1 MSEVLTNALCRQ
13 LGIRLPIFGLAH
25 RVEVAA
31 AISRAGGLG
40 VYAAARD
47 GPQELEHKLRLL
59 RQLCPDHPVGVDLLL
74 PTGLP
79 AHESREAV
87 AAAVPEAHR
96 RFVRQLAESHHV
108 PPATQGNFFSQY
120 VRSQSLFEEQ
130 VDAVTGSDVEVFAA
144 GVGTP
149 AQVLRR
155 ARAAGQQTI
164 ALVGNVRHAQ
174 KAMDAGADILVAQG
188 YDAGGHT
195 GPIGTFTLVP
205 QIVAAANGLP
215 VIAAGGIGTGAQ
227 VAAALA
233 LGAQGAWLGT
243 LWLGTREH
251 ELPAALAAKLIAA
264 HSEDTVITRAHSGK
278 PCRVL
283 RSAFSEAWEQPGAP
297 EPLPMPYQ
305 QALTGELL
313 AAVEEHQVGPLMYEA
328 AGQSVHWL
336 REIEPVAEVM
346 ARLLAETR
354 RALQSIGPYMA

>member
-1 MSEVLTNALCRQ
+1 MNETLSNELCRR
-13 LGIRLPIFGLAH
+13 LGIRFPIFGLAH
-25 RVEVAA
+25 RIEVAA

-47 GPQELEHKLRLL
+47 GPQELEEKLRQL
-59 RQLCPDHPVGVDLLL
+59 RRLCPDHPVGVDLLL
-74 PTGLP
+74 PTSLP
-79 AHESREAV
+79 EHNTREAV
-87 AAAVPEAHR
+87 AAAVPQEHR
-96 RFVRQLAESHHV
+96 RFIRGLSEEYHV
-108 PPATQGNFFSQY
+108 PPATHGNFFSQY

-130 VDAVTGSDVEVFAA
+130 VDAVTASDVEVFAA

-149 AQVLRR
+149 HHVLRR
-155 ARAAGQQTI
+155 AQAAGQQTI
-164 ALVGNVRHAQ
+164 ALVGNVRHAE
-174 KAMDAGADILVAQG
+174 KAMEAGADILVAQG

-205 QIVAAANGLP
+205 QIVAAAKGRP

-227 VAAALA
+227 VAAAFA

-251 ELPAALAAKLIAA
+251 ELPIELAAKLIAA
-264 HSEDTVITRAHSGK
+264 RSEDTVITRAHSGK

-283 RSAFSEAWEQPGAP
+283 RTAFSDAWERPGAP

-313 AAVEEHQVGPLMYEA
+313 AAVEEHGIAPLMYEA
-328 AGQSVHWL
+328 AGQSVNWL
-336 REIEPVAEVM
+336 RQIEPVADVM
-346 ARLLAETR
+346 ARLVSETR
-354 RALQSIGPYMA
+354 GALQSMAPYMA